1 MSKDSKTP
9 QAFPYS
15 GEGDELNYSRG
26 MTLRDYFAAT
36 AVVGMLQVTGYATNK
51 ACKDAAECAYGV
63 ADAML
68 KARQA

>member
-1 MSKDSKTP
+1 MKDTGGP
-9 QAFPYS
+9 AFPCHPGIENPIY
-15 GEGDELNYSRG
+15 DG
-26 MTLRDYFAAT
+26 MSLRDYFAAT

-68 KARQA
+68 EARKA